1 MENIVFFETDKDLKK
16 LTGVEDFKE
25 LWDKGWDLDDWDFGI
40 QTEEEWR
47 EMDPDSDCY
56 EWRCWDHY
64 YRHCME
70 TMMNTFQVGHYT
82 HNGKHYYFKY
92 H

>member
-40 QTEEEWR
+40 QTEEEWK

-64 YRHCME
+64 YRYCME
-70 TMMNTFQVGHYT
+70 VVMNTFQVGHYT